1 MGVLNV
7 TPDSFSDGGRWNDP
21 DRAVA
26 RGRALIA
33 EGADI
38 VDVGGESSRP
48 GAQPVAQAEEMRRVL
63 SVIEALAPLVR
74 VSVDTRKP
82 EVAAAALDAGATI
95 VNDTSGE
102 LWEVAAAGGAG
113 WIAMHC
119 PAEPAVMAAHAHY
132 DDVVAEV
139 TADLVARAARAS
151 AGGVGEVWIDPGIGF
166 AKTAAHNLSL
176 LRHLDRLVATGWPV
190 AVGTSRK
197 SFLGALAADAE
208 GHPAPVAG
216 RLEGSIATAVWSVL
230 QGAALIRVHDVA
242 ATAMAVRLTGDTT
255 PRAAGAYPAGGG
267 AFRGATGAGPRQAS
281 SAVSA

>member
-48 GAQPVAQAEEMRRVL
+48 GARPVAQAEEMRRVL

-82 EVAAAALDAGATI
+82 EVAAAALAAGATI

-102 LWEVAAAGGAG
+102 LWEVAAAGRAG

-119 PAEPAVMAAHAHY
+119 PVEPAVMAAHAHY
-132 DDVVAEV
+132 NDVVAEV
-139 TADLVARAARAS
+139 TADLVERACRAA
-151 AGGVGEVWIDPGIGF
+151 AGGVSEVWIDPGIGF

-197 SFLGALAADAE
+197 SFLGALAADAA
-208 GHPAPVAG
+208 GHPAPVG
-216 RLEGSIATAVWSVL
+216 DRLEGSIATAVWSVL

-242 ATAMAVRLTGDTT
+242 ATAMAVRLTG
-255 PRAAGAYPAGGG
+255 AAARP
-267 AFRGATGAGPRQAS
+267 PS